1 MTISRIVDKCWDK
14 RITVAELERN
24 VGLSN
29 GAVSKWKN
37 VSPRLES
44 IQKVANYF
52 ECSIDDLIAPD
63 DGSA

>member
-1 MTISRIVDKCWDK
+1 MNISRIVDKCWDK
-14 RITVAELERN
+14 RITVADLERN